1 MIIWM
6 RCVKTSLGKELWS
19 KSYRNRVTS
28 LVFSPT
34 ESLFILNA
42 TLKGNFQYYINEYP
56 KLTEAILEDMYADD
70 LVSSINTIE
79 HGKAIIK
86 Q

>member
-6 RCVKTSLGKELWS
+6 RRVKTSLFKELWS
-19 KSYRNRVTS
+19 KSYRNRVRS
-28 LVFSPT
+28 LVFGPT
-34 ESLFILNA
+34 ESLFILNV
-42 TLKGNFQYYINEYP
+42 TLKDNFQYYINEYP
-56 KLTEAILEDMYADD
+56 KLNEAILEGMYADD

-79 HGKAIIK
+79 HRKAIIK